1 MENKLEKKIVLQK
14 LKKNLAY
21 VMDLDEK
28 KITQTTE
35 FRGELGM
42 DSLNRYE
49 FGYAV
54 EGEFDITIPDEKMQ
68 ELDSINDYITYIEE
82 NHS

>member
-1 MENKLEKKIVLQK
+1 MENKVIKETTLQK

-21 VMDLDEK
+21 VMGLDEK
-28 KITQTTE
+28 KITQNTK
-35 FRGELGM
+35 FREELGM

-49 FGYAV
+49 LGYAV
-54 EGEFDITIPDEKMQ
+54 EEGFDITIPDEKIQ
-68 ELDSINDYITYIEE
+68 EFNSLNEIDKYIKE